1 MAGSRYVYRGKP
13 DGFLATSAGTE
24 SVRTVPDP
32 FYEGLVVDV
41 ILDHMHHQY
50 ATKDGYNVGAIKVRI
65 FSIHNSRDDELLD
78 WADPLDSAIQ
88 EMPLIGEL
96 VMIHKVLGNFFYTKK
111 VFLAHRMQEN
121 GMLKLNDTLNNR
133 ISQLNTK
140 ITATADEIS
149 IDSHKF
155 GEYFKPDSRVRQ
167 LKHFEGDLLIQGRM
181 GHSIRFGSSKVDPSS
196 NGMSP
201 NIILRTG
208 QGKDIEKTDVTKDSP
223 FGLILEDI
231 NKDAA
236 SIWMTSDQ
244 TIPFQPTT
252 VDAGS
257 FKRTIQNG
265 PHQYDGAQI
274 IANSDRLV
282 LNAKKTHVMLFANEE
297 IYLNSFKN
305 TSIDSDS
312 SIVLTANLDISN
324 STARNIDNIANVDF
338 TVHAGKDILTLSM
351 EKTSLLATKIYMG
364 SIEDDKEP
372 MVGGMSL
379 SVFLAR
385 LLTILMGT
393 PSTVATPQTPGVPY
407 QIPPALVPS
416 VAAFTHVITPVG
428 PGALNPLIQT
438 GLAALYAE
446 LAKPNSGQK
455 VPSLFAGAPFN
466 SGDNFVN
473 LGNEV
478 VKMELNK
485 FSEGTQI
492 ITENN
497 KWILADKSYYKV
509 I

>member
-1 MAGSRYVYRGKP
+1 
-13 DGFLATSAGTE
+13 
-24 SVRTVPDP
+24 
-32 FYEGLVVDV
+32 
-41 ILDHMHHQY
+41 
-50 ATKDGYNVGAIKVRI
+50 
-65 FSIHNSRDDELLD
+65 
-78 WADPLDSAIQ
+78 
-88 EMPLIGEL
+88 
-96 VMIHKVLGNFFYTKK
+96 
-111 VFLAHRMQEN
+111 
-121 GMLKLNDTLNNR
+121 
-133 ISQLNTK
+133 
-140 ITATADEIS
+140 
-149 IDSHKF
+149 
-155 GEYFKPDSRVRQ
+155 
-167 LKHFEGDLLIQGRM
+167 M

-196 NGMSP
+196 NGMAP

-208 QGKDIEKTDVTKDSP
+208 QGKDIEKTDATKDSV

-257 FKRTIQNG
+257 FKRTLQNG
-265 PHQYDGAQI
+265 PHKYDGAQI

-324 STARNIDNIANVDF
+324 SAARNIDNIANVDF
-338 TVHAGKDILTLSM
+338 TVHAGKSILTLSM
-351 EKTSLLATKIYMG
+351 EKTSMLSSKIYMG

-372 MVGGMSL
+372 MVGGTSL

-393 PSTVATPQTPGVPY
+393 PATVVPPQVPGTPY
-407 QIPPALVPS
+407 QISPALTPS
-416 VAAFTHVITPVG
+416 IATFSHVITPVG
-428 PGALNPLIQT
+428 PGALNPLIQA
-438 GLAALYAE
+438 GLMALYAE
-446 LAKPNSGQK
+446 LAKPNSGQRA
-455 VPSLFAGAPFN
+455 PATFAGAPFN

-478 VKMELNK
+478 VNMELNK
-485 FSEGTQI
+485 FIAGTQVV
-492 ITENN
+492 TTNN
-497 KWILADKSYYKV
+497 KWELADKSYYKV